1 MPFTRR
7 TLLAAAP
14 ASLLAP
20 PLAAPA
26 LAQALTPVRFTL
38 DWRFQG
44 IHSWYYLARDRG
56 WFREAG
62 LDVTIDQGDG
72 SANTITRIMSNAYEA
87 GFGDMNAI
95 IQQAANRPGEAPVMV
110 YQIYNKAPFALLVKN
125 SSGIRTIQD
134 LQGRRIGGS
143 AGSPALRLIPIFARL
158 NNLDMARNEV
168 MNIAPAMQEP
178 MLLRDQFDIGAVF
191 TVTAYINLL
200 ALNQN
205 PDRDYRFFLFADHG
219 IDIYS
224 NGVMVSQRMIRDRP
238 QQVRGMV
245 HAINRAMLETVRNP
259 AVGVQAMQRVDPTFN
274 QEMERQRIEFAWRTI
289 IATEEA
295 ARVGAGDLDDA
306 RLTRAIAQ
314 VVEVFELPRTPR
326 PDEVFNRTF
335 LPPAA
340 ERVVVP
346 VRA

>member
-1 MPFTRR
+1 MTISRR
-7 TLLAAAP
+7 ALLGTAPAALLAT
-14 ASLLAP
+14 
-20 PLAAPA
+20 PA
-26 LAQALTPVRFTL
+26 LAQAMTPIRFTL

-44 IHSWYYLARDRG
+44 IHAWYYLARERG

-72 SANTITRIMSNAYEA
+72 SANTITRIMGNAYDA

-95 IQQAANRPGEAPVMV
+95 IQQAANRPGEQPVMV

-143 AGSPALRLIPIFARL
+143 TGSPALRLIPIFARL
-158 NNLDMARNEV
+158 NNLNLAQNEV

-178 MLLRDQFDIGAVF
+178 MLLRNQFDIGAVF

-200 ALNQN
+200 ALNEN

-224 NGVMVSQRMIRDRP
+224 NGVMVSQRLLRDRP

-245 HAINRAMLETVRNP
+245 AAINRAMLECGRNP
-259 AVGVQAMQRVDPTFN
+259 QVGVQAMQRVDPTFN
-274 QEMERQRIEFAWRTI
+274 LDLEARRIEFAFRTI
-289 IATEEA
+289 IATEEGV
-295 ARVGAGDLDDA
+295 RLGAGDLDDA
-306 RLTRAIAQ
+306 RLGRAIAQ
-314 VVEVFELPRTPR
+314 VVEVFQLPRTPA
-326 PDEVFNRTF
+326 PNEVFSRDF
-335 LPPAA
+335 LPPQA
-340 ERVVVP
+340 ERP
-346 VRA
+346 LAAPRA